1 MCRVCC
7 GCSHFTSSKVEMAKE
22 QSVYKLTEI
31 YVYVCYT
38 SRVFIVKEVLMRGK
52 FYFNCRETVNVFD

>member
-1 MCRVCC
+1 
-7 GCSHFTSSKVEMAKE
+7 MAKE

-38 SRVFIVKEVLMRGK
+38 SRVFIVKEVLTRGK
-52 FYFNCRETVNVFD
+52 FYFNCGEAVNVFD